1 MTLSK
6 KEVEAFMEKHGV
18 KNAEDVQEMTRNL
31 LGGMYNLLLEG
42 ELTYQLGYKK
52 NDQAN
57 KKTSNSRNGYSKK
70 EVNSKLGKTE
80 IQVPRDRNGEFDPVV
95 IKKHQRDIS
104 GMESQIISMY
114 GRGLSYREI
123 QGYLEE
129 IYGLDVSPEFI
140 STVTDKVIALAQEWQ
155 NRPLS
160 PIYSVVFI
168 DATFFHIKSDGQV
181 KNRAVYTMLGID
193 LEGNKD
199 CLGIWIGGS
208 ESAKYWLPIFNELQ
222 QRGVKDILI
231 FSSDNLPG
239 ISGAIEASFPRAEI
253 QKCIVHQV
261 RNSLKHVSYKE
272 RKAMAEDLKL
282 IYTAQT
288 EKEGFAQLESF
299 ADKWN
304 SQYPHVSK
312 SWHSNWGELSTFFK
326 YPEDLRRLIYT
337 TNPIESLHSNMKKVA
352 KKSTV
357 FPNET
362 ALTKL
367 LFLAIR
373 NLTKRWT
380 LRVRAWPKIYPQLL
394 VFFEEI
400 LAEYT

>member
-1 MTLSK
+1 MSL
-6 KEVEAFMEKHGV
+6 
-18 KNAEDVQEMTRNL
+18 DI
-31 LGGMYNLLLEG
+31 
-42 ELTYQLGYKK
+42 
-52 NDQAN
+52 
-57 KKTSNSRNGYSKK
+57 
-70 EVNSKLGKTE
+70 NSKLGKTE

-104 GMESQIISMY
+104 GMEAQIISMY

-140 STVTDKVIALAQEWQ
+140 STVTDKVIVLAQEWQ
-155 NRPLS
+155 NRPLA
-160 PIYSVVFI
+160 PVYSVVFI
-168 DATFFHIKSDGQV
+168 DATFFHIRSDGQV
-181 KNRAVYTMLGID
+181 KSRAVYTMLGID

-199 CLGIWIGGS
+199 CLGIWIGGT

-272 RKAMAEDLKL
+272 RKAMAQDLKL

-288 EKEGFAQLESF
+288 EKKGFAQLESF
-299 ADKWN
+299 AGKWN

-373 NLTKRWT
+373 NLTKRWN

-400 LAEYT
+400 LAEHT

>member
-1 MTLSK
+1 
-6 KEVEAFMEKHGV
+6 
-18 KNAEDVQEMTRNL
+18 
-31 LGGMYNLLLEG
+31 
-42 ELTYQLGYKK
+42 
-52 NDQAN
+52 
-57 KKTSNSRNGYSKK
+57 
-70 EVNSKLGKTE
+70 
-80 IQVPRDRNGEFDPVV
+80 
-95 IKKHQRDIS
+95 
-104 GMESQIISMY
+104 MY

-299 ADKWN
+299 AGKWN

-312 SWHSNWGELSTFFK
+312 SWYSNWGELSTFFK